1 MDQETRGKWEFSKE
15 ERMLVAA
22 GGAYSVAAVLPQ
34 ILALFVVAVAFAAAG
49 EGYETQEWYLYLN
62 YLIPQLG
69 IFLTALLFFR
79 YTKMPVK
86 EFYRPCK
93 WQFFLI
99 AVLLQFGLFSLTF
112 LNILF
117 QEALEGWGFSGAE
130 VTLPSLE
137 GAKILPVL
145 LVVGVLPAIF
155 EETLFRGILTGTMHR
170 QGWGALLTV
179 LISAAAFSL
188 FHANPIQTIYQFL
201 CGAAYALLAVRSGSV
216 LPTMIAH
223 FLNNAVIILVTAF
236 EVELLSLPFVI
247 SSAIVLA
254 LTLGYLIFF
263 TGRGS
268 NFGRMKGAKFFFLGA
283 SVGIILCIITWFVV
297 LCQT

>member
-1 MDQETRGKWEFSKE
+1 
-15 ERMLVAA
+15 MLVAA

-34 ILALFVVAVAFAAAG
+34 ILALFVVAIAFAAAG

-69 IFLTALLFFR
+69 IFLTAILFFR

-93 WQFFLI
+93 WQFFVL

-117 QEALEGWGFSGAE
+117 QEALEGWGLSGAE
-130 VTLPSLE
+130 VTLPSME

-170 QGWGALLTV
+170 QGWGALFTV

-247 SSAIVLA
+247 CSAIVLA
-254 LTLGYLIFF
+254 FTLGYLIFF

-268 NFGRMKGAKFFFLGA
+268 NFGRMKGAKFFFSGA
-283 SVGIILCIITWFVV
+283 SVGIILCLITWFIV
-297 LCQT
+297 LCQA